1 MAKVFTTETKVK
13 LCGLYVREPFDYV
26 FDKKD
31 YDLFLQLFTLTESL
45 REYQFYLYEYGAFS
59 RHQSQKCKTELM
71 QQKFEEKDRDFYT
84 WVKMLEQLE
93 YFLSLPKA
101 NTYYYQQSKQSGK
114 KELYLPDR
122 YSKERFQEVMV
133 KFLIEEV
140 CVFENARQKGE
151 KIYPEDVNLERIQLQ
166 LKIARQNDYA
176 LNGTKRGYSTPLPLI
191 ESQVSIRLLSYLLR
205 IDHFIMDMSYSQ
217 ITDLPLRKEEYS
229 FIYRFLN
236 YFDLLA
242 YEKSSNTTTPEK
254 LIKERLKSFPQVK
267 LLYDTLLTIE
277 DRINQAV
284 IFLKEQNM

>member
-13 LCGLYVREPFDYV
+13 LCGLYVKEPFDYV

-31 YDLFLQLFTLTESL
+31 YDLFLQSFALSESL
-45 REYQFYLYEYGAFS
+45 QEYRFYLYEYGAFAK
-59 RHQSQKCKTELM
+59 HQSQKCKTELM

-93 YFLSLPKA
+93 YFLLLPKA

-122 YSKERFQEVMV
+122 DSKDRLREVMV

-140 CVFENARQKGE
+140 CVFENARQKEE
-151 KIYPEDVNLERIQLQ
+151 KTYPEDVNLERIQLQ

-267 LLYDTLLTIE
+267 QLYDALLTIE